1 MADVMHAPPSDEPRA
16 AAATAEAP
24 QRVVMVTGLSGAGLS
39 TALAV
44 LEDLGYEAVDNLP
57 LFLLEPLMTKADLRN
72 RPLAVG
78 IDGRTRDFT
87 AERLLG
93 EIHTLEK
100 TAGRRIA
107 LVFVDCSDDVL
118 ARRFVETRRRHPLAA
133 DRPVR
138 DGIARERALLEPLRG
153 HADVMIDTTELAT
166 FQLRQLL
173 AANFALQAQPDLQIF
188 VTSFA
193 YRRGIPREA
202 DLVFDVRFLRNPHYV
217 EELRP
222 LTGTDGAVAAYIE
235 NDPEFPRFFAHL
247 TALLEPLLPRYRL
260 EGKTY
265 LTIAVGCTGGRHRS
279 VFVAEKLAAWL
290 RAHKRAVALSHS
302 ALPEPIAG

>member
-1 MADVMHAPPSDEPRA
+1 MSA
-16 AAATAEAP
+16 AAAP
-24 QRVVMVTGLSGAGLS
+24 QRVVMVTGMSGAGLS

-93 EIHTLEK
+93 EIAALEK
-100 TAGRRIA
+100 ATGRRIA

-173 AANFALQAQPDLQIF
+173 AASFALDAQPDLQIF

-193 YRRGIPREA
+193 FRRGIPREA
-202 DLVFDVRFLRNPHYV
+202 DLVFDVRFLRNPHYSD
-217 EELRP
+217 ELRP
-222 LTGTDGAVAAYIE
+222 LTGAEPAVAAYIE
-235 NDPEFPRFFAHL
+235 NDPEFARFFQHL

-265 LTIAVGCTGGRHRS
+265 LTIAIGCTGGRHRS

-290 RAHKRAVALSHS
+290 RGGGRAVTLSHS

>member
-1 MADVMHAPPSDEPRA
+1 MHTEASPSEAAKREATPP
-16 AAATAEAP
+16 P
-24 QRVVMVTGLSGAGLS
+24 QRVVMVTGMSGAGLS

-87 AERLLG
+87 AERLLD
-93 EIHTLEK
+93 EIRALEK
-100 TAGRRIA
+100 TTGRKTA

-153 HADVMIDTTELAT
+153 HADLMIDTTELAT

-173 AANFALQAQPDLQIF
+173 AASFALDAQPDLQIF

-217 EELRP
+217 EALQP
-222 LTGTDGAVAAYIE
+222 LTGSDPQVAAYIQ
-235 NDPEFPRFFAHL
+235 NDPEFPRFFTHL
-247 TALLEPLLPRYRL
+247 TELLEPLLPRYRL

-265 LTIAVGCTGGRHRS
+265 LTIAIGCTGGRHRS

-290 RAHKRAVALSHS
+290 RVQKRAVTLSHA

>member
-1 MADVMHAPPSDEPRA
+1 MADLKRDHQPIVGEQSDDD
-16 AAATAEAP
+16 ATKP
-24 QRVVMVTGLSGAGLS
+24 HRVVMVTGMSGAGLS

-93 EIHTLEK
+93 EIQTLQK
-100 TAGRRIA
+100 TTGRRVA

-153 HADVMIDTTELAT
+153 HADLMIDTTELAT

-173 AANFALQAQPDLQIF
+173 AANFALAAQPDLQIF
-188 VTSFA
+188 VNSFA

-202 DLVFDVRFLRNPHYV
+202 DLVFDVRFLRNPHYS
-217 EELRP
+217 EDLRP
-222 LTGTDGAVAAYIE
+222 LTGMDRPVAAYIE
-235 NDPEFPRFFAHL
+235 NDPEFPRFFKHL
-247 TALLEPLLPRYRL
+247 TDLLEPLLPRYRL

-279 VFVAEKLAAWL
+279 VFVAERLAAWL
-290 RAHKRAVALSHS
+290 REGQRAVSLSHT